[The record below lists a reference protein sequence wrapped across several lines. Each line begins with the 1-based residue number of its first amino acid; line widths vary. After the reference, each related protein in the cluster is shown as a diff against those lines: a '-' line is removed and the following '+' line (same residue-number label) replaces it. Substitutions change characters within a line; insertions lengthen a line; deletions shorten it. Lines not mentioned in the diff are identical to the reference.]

1 MCSVYCVNMSDLPD
15 RASIDATDRHLIMLL
30 RQDARLPIT
39 SLAHALGL
47 SRSSVYGRLERLER
61 DGVIA
66 GYTVRLGAD
75 YDQRLIRAHVMLK
88 VAPRLSQAIERKLV
102 AMPELIALHAIS
114 GEYDMIAV
122 VEAEGVAALN
132 SVVDRIGLLDGVEQ
146 TTTSILMA
154 TKMVRG
160 EG

>member
-1 MCSVYCVNMSDLPD
+1 MSAKANKMTIDPVD
-15 RASIDATDRHLIMLL
+15 RQLIALL
-30 RQDARLPIT
+30 REDARQPIT

-47 SRSSVYGRLERLER
+47 SRASVYARMERLGR

-75 YDQRLIRAHVMLK
+75 YDERLIRAQVMLK
-88 VAPRLSQAIERKLV
+88 VAPRLSQALERKLI
-102 AMPELIALHAIS
+102 AMPELIMLHAIS

-122 VEAEGVAALN
+122 VEAEGVSALN
-132 SVVDRIGLLDGVEQ
+132 DVVDRIGLLDGVEK
-146 TTTSILMA
+146 TTTAILMA
-154 TKMVRG
+154 TKVVRG

>member
-1 MCSVYCVNMSDLPD
+1 MTSKNDKVG
-15 RASIDATDRHLIMLL
+15 IDALDRRLIALL
-30 RQDARLPIT
+30 REDARQPIT

-47 SRSSVYGRLERLER
+47 SRASIYGRMERLER

-75 YDQRLIRAHVMLK
+75 YDERLIRAQVMLK
-88 VAPRLSQAIERKLV
+88 VAPRLTLALERKLM
-102 AMPELIALHAIS
+102 AMPELIVLHAIS
-114 GEYDMIAV
+114 GEYDMIAL
-122 VEAEGVAALN
+122 VEAEGVSTLN
-132 SVVDRIGLLDGVEQ
+132 DVVDRIGMLEGVEK

-154 TKMVRG
+154 TKVVRG

>member
-1 MCSVYCVNMSDLPD
+1 MMTIKTDKVT
-15 RASIDATDRHLIMLL
+15 IDALDRRLIALL
-30 RQDARLPIT
+30 REDARQPIT

-47 SRSSVYGRLERLER
+47 SRASIYGRMERLER

-75 YDQRLIRAHVMLK
+75 YDERLIRAQVMLK
-88 VAPRLSQAIERKLV
+88 VAPRLTLALERKLM
-102 AMPELIALHAIS
+102 AMPELIVLHAIS
-114 GEYDMIAV
+114 GEYDMIAL
-122 VEAEGVAALN
+122 VEAEGVSTLN
-132 SVVDRIGLLDGVEQ
+132 DVVDRIGMLEGVEK

-154 TKMVRG
+154 TKVVRG

>member
-1 MCSVYCVNMSDLPD
+1 M
-15 RASIDATDRHLIMLL
+15 SIDAADRKLITLL
-30 RQDARLPIT
+30 RQDARQPIT
-39 SLAHALGL
+39 SLAQAIGL
-47 SRSSVYGRLERLER
+47 SRASVYARLERLER

-75 YDQRLIRAHVMLK
+75 YDQRLIRAQIMLK
-88 VAPRLSQAIERKLV
+88 VTPRLTQAVERRLI

-114 GEYDMIAV
+114 GEWDMIVV
-122 VEAEGVAALN
+122 VEAEGVSALN
-132 SVVDRIGLLDGVEQ
+132 DVVDRIGLLDGVEK
-146 TTTSILMA
+146 TTTSIIMA

>member
-1 MCSVYCVNMSDLPD
+1 MTDKM
-15 RASIDATDRHLIMLL
+15 SIDPVDRQLIALL
-30 RQDARLPIT
+30 RADARQPIT

-47 SRSSVYGRLERLER
+47 SRASIYARMERLER
-61 DGVIA
+61 DRVIA

-75 YDQRLIRAHVMLK
+75 YDERLIRAQVMLK
-88 VAPRLSQAIERKLV
+88 VAPRLSQALERKLI
-102 AMPELIALHAIS
+102 AMSELIMLHAIS

-122 VEAEGVAALN
+122 VEAEGVSALN
-132 SVVDRIGLLDGVEQ
+132 DVVDRIGLLDGVEK
-146 TTTSILMA
+146 TTTAILMA

>member
-1 MCSVYCVNMSDLPD
+1 M
-15 RASIDATDRHLIMLL
+15 SIDAADRKLIALL
-30 RQDARLPIT
+30 RQDARQPIT
-39 SLAHALGL
+39 SLAQAIGL
-47 SRSSVYGRLERLER
+47 SRASVYARLERLER

-75 YDQRLIRAHVMLK
+75 YDQRLIRAQIMLK
-88 VAPRLSQAIERKLV
+88 VTPRLTQAVERRLI

-114 GEYDMIAV
+114 GEWDMIVV
-122 VEAEGVAALN
+122 VEAEGVSALN
-132 SVVDRIGLLDGVEQ
+132 DVVDRIGLLDGVEK
-146 TTTSILMA
+146 TTTSIIMA

>member
-1 MCSVYCVNMSDLPD
+1 MSVDAAD
-15 RASIDATDRHLIMLL
+15 RRLIALL
-30 RQDARLPIT
+30 REDARQPIT
-39 SLAHALGL
+39 SLALALHL
-47 SRSSVYGRLERLER
+47 SRASVYARLQRLER

-66 GYTVRLGAD
+66 GYTVRLGGD
-75 YDQRLIRAHVMLK
+75 YDQRLIRAQIMLK
-88 VAPRLSQAIERKLV
+88 VAPRLTQALEQKLI
-102 AMPELIALHAIS
+102 AMPELIAIHAIS

-132 SVVDRIGLLDGVEQ
+132 RVVDRIGLLDGVEK

-154 TKMVRG
+154 TKVVRG

>member
-1 MCSVYCVNMSDLPD
+1 MMERSTKM
-15 RASIDATDRHLIMLL
+15 SIDAADRKLITLL
-30 RQDARLPIT
+30 RQDARQPIT
-39 SLAHALGL
+39 SLAQAIGL
-47 SRSSVYGRLERLER
+47 SRASVYARLERLER

-75 YDQRLIRAHVMLK
+75 YDQRLIRAQIMLK
-88 VAPRLSQAIERKLV
+88 VTPRLTQAVERRLI

-114 GEYDMIAV
+114 GEWDMIVV
-122 VEAEGVAALN
+122 VEAEGVSALN
-132 SVVDRIGLLDGVEQ
+132 DVVDRIGLLDGVEK
-146 TTTSILMA
+146 TTTSIIMA

>member
-1 MCSVYCVNMSDLPD
+1 MSVDAAD
-15 RASIDATDRHLIMLL
+15 RRLIALL
-30 RQDARLPIT
+30 REDARQPIT
-39 SLAHALGL
+39 SLALALHL
-47 SRSSVYGRLERLER
+47 SRASIYARLQRLER

-66 GYTVRLGAD
+66 GYTVRLGGD
-75 YDQRLIRAHVMLK
+75 YDQRLIRAQIMLK
-88 VAPRLSQAIERKLV
+88 VAPRLTQALEQKLI
-102 AMPELIALHAIS
+102 AMPELIAIHAIS

-132 SVVDRIGLLDGVEQ
+132 RVVDRIGLLDGVEK

-154 TKMVRG
+154 TKVVRG